1 MIRWCLARYMYTI
14 WDRTVHL
21 SSNGAHRHTSDLG
34 SKQVSLAKTNRSL
47 SPFLIFLLWSIKQHP
62 TKRTLSPFRHQ
73 TASNM
78 LNSIWRHSGNN
89 STCPCLWQ
97 VSLSFFL
104 DGRQIP
110 TH

>member
-1 MIRWCLARYMYTI
+1 LLGCLRGTCTLSEIGRYIYHPTVHIVTPRI
-14 WDRTVHL
+14 WDQ
-21 SSNGAHRHTSDLG
+21 N
-34 SKQVSLAKTNRSL
+34 KSL
-47 SPFLIFLLWSIKQHP
+47 SHVWPKRYKVFLPFSFFGPSNSIQRRGLYLI
-62 TKRTLSPFRHQ
+62 RHQ

-78 LNSIWRHSGNN
+78 LNSIWRHCGNN

-97 VSLSFFL
+97 VSLSFFP